1 MATKKGFLLLNNQ
14 IEIIETLTDE
24 QAGQLLKAFYDY
36 NLGKEIKLNGLML
49 TVFNNFKVVFDENEQ
64 KYQEKCEKNKQNI
77 ENYWKKI
84 KEQNTNEYERIQ
96 SNTNV
101 YEKIRTNTM
110 ATNININTNKNI
122 NTNTN
127 LNINENININKKN
140 NNNISLVE
148 LSPRPDP
155 DISDDLVFSSSHPDE
170 ENEKIGVIC
179 KEVISR
185 LNELTGSNFKSNAD
199 TNKRL
204 IKALLK
210 DYTKEDILMVVDKM
224 CYKWMQPQ
232 KSGKDM
238 SEYLRP
244 STLFRRSNFDNYYGL
259 KIQEKEITT
268 KDIAEQ
274 MDFSEFR

>member
-127 LNINENININKKN
+127 LNINENININNDYILKYNSNTKIVTVFSN
-140 NNNISLVE
+140 DNSQIWNYDISLDT
-148 LSPRPDP
+148 LSFFGDK
-155 DISDDLVFSSSHPDE
+155 DTFTYNTKLECISSKCENANDE
-170 ENEKIGVIC
+170 IARFWKIINDF
-179 KEVISR
+179 IS
-185 LNELTGSNFKSNAD
+185 
-199 TNKRL
+199 
-204 IKALLK
+204 
-210 DYTKEDILMVVDKM
+210 
-224 CYKWMQPQ
+224 
-232 KSGKDM
+232 
-238 SEYLRP
+238 
-244 STLFRRSNFDNYYGL
+244 
-259 KIQEKEITT
+259 
-268 KDIAEQ
+268 
-274 MDFSEFR
+274 